1 MNGDV
6 SEGESPLDT
15 DSSEDMNMAPHNSS
29 PPPPPPSKYTSR
41 EDMVD
46 SLSASIRQLEM
57 ERDQLADILHRTQDQ
72 QEDDMMRLQQHLELQ
87 LKQQLQQ
94 QYRQV
99 QEQFQQQLHE
109 QQQKIQLLQAVVEKQ
124 KDQIERK
131 EEPELPNIP
140 LDQLSDKDMSHE
152 AIKMAFSK
160 LQARFMKLMNEKA
173 SLIERIQELEHVT
186 IQLSHETETIG
197 EYITLYQTQRNALK
211 SYYKDREKIIAQ
223 LSSEKANMQDKMN
236 QLQELVKRMLEER
249 KELRIQQHQLQ
260 NVINSRM
267 VAHEHEAVISGTQHD
282 DDVVVP
288 RAELSLESETNS
300 QSWDD
305 TDVSKSSSV
314 DETENELNL
323 LQNEVELDQNDGT
336 ARQILQILEQLG
348 PTEDGAHKGGMSPD
362 LLSREFLPCRSCGG
376 RVLRL

>member
-1 MNGDV
+1 
-6 SEGESPLDT
+6 
-15 DSSEDMNMAPHNSS
+15 
-29 PPPPPPSKYTSR
+29 
-41 EDMVD
+41 
-46 SLSASIRQLEM
+46 
-57 ERDQLADILHRTQDQ
+57 
-72 QEDDMMRLQQHLELQ
+72 
-87 LKQQLQQ
+87 
-94 QYRQV
+94 
-99 QEQFQQQLHE
+99 
-109 QQQKIQLLQAVVEKQ
+109 
-124 KDQIERK
+124 
-131 EEPELPNIP
+131 
-140 LDQLSDKDMSHE
+140 
-152 AIKMAFSK
+152 
-160 LQARFMKLMNEKA
+160 
-173 SLIERIQELEHVT
+173 
-186 IQLSHETETIG
+186 
-197 EYITLYQTQRNALK
+197 
-211 SYYKDREKIIAQ
+211 
-223 LSSEKANMQDKMN
+223 MN
-236 QLQELVKRMLEER
+236 QLQELVKRMLGER

-348 PTEDGAHKGGMSPD
+348 PTEAGAHKGGMSPD